1 MSGDDHE
8 DRLSL
13 SCSSS
18 CYSSEDDYDAD
29 SEKECLYCGKPVL
42 SRWGLTQHL
51 QTNCPAYEFFI
62 QSKEIAAKE
71 KLQKKR
77 EKRRKSGRKRP
88 IVETLNMKETTE
100 EMNAQA
106 HKAPARQVNAQLHY
120 QPSLME
126 LSQQNP
132 PPENNDDGINGNLD
146 PDDEMIDL
154 DNYNEV
160 IYDQLSSEDD
170 SSLLS
175 QYSTFS
181 MENHIQRF
189 EVGANDDEY
198 HVDSDDS
205 DDPGLL
211 SLLDDNSDISLG
223 DEDDRS
229 NKSRT
234 SANCAVNC
242 KMKEFESYIQQFRPT
257 HAIDPDPDD
266 QFNPNNFDESKA
278 PIYLPRTCSNHHLDD
293 GEDLSMLDC
302 AQLDLLRIL
311 RKAGTPLGLYDK
323 IMNWIKVY
331 TEKKKTVW
339 SDQPIMSRKLFI
351 KKLSRHFNT
360 QKRKPTIKEV
370 ESPVDGRRISVPV
383 FSFVDEFMSILNN
396 KSLMKD
402 ENLVQGYDISTGRPK
417 NGNDVWKKNTIKE
430 GSLNW
435 IPTPND
441 PDKEISHLCHGTKFQ
456 QARDRYCTKPY
467 HMPMPLV
474 FFYDESHPDNHGGM
488 TNAPMLFTLGYFLN
502 YVKARIDGWRT
513 KAVVPHLGLGD
524 GKSTSKT
531 ADEKAQDHH
540 LVLKA
545 VFADLE
551 DIMKRG
557 GLWTTFRGK
566 KVLIKFWIQLII
578 GDTKGHN
585 ELCGHYTKSSSC
597 RNPMRRCQC
606 KKCDLSTIPMRCK
619 PILQKHIDECNGD
632 VTELNKISQR
642 PIENAFDQ
650 LALADNV
657 VGVRLVTPFENLH
670 VFDIGIL
677 QYLVVVIVDMMTA
690 YKKTKTGKNGK
701 SQKKQRMTGS
711 SKRDRERL
719 DMLVRQISTYL
730 GRQSERDFPRRTHRA
745 HFADA
750 SRLTGTERRGAVLC
764 LAIVLHTDYGKQLF
778 KPYLRKAKITVNHC
792 QNAIVNILCYGK
804 WLLQPNEAGEVIS
817 VRESVNRVFDQL
829 FRAFPRE
836 DGDGW
841 NIPKIHAAMM
851 MWRQVFEDGNGDG
864 INSCHGER
872 FHKDVTNGAA
882 KLTRKQSESMVKE
895 MSDRLW
901 EYITM
906 DEATLRLAS
915 KLLISNEYT
924 SYSANGIDAN
934 EDIPTTT
941 TRKER
946 DYISPE
952 NKCNTPKCEAL
963 VSGEYSFTMS
973 KMKSNSPT
981 VETKWVEKH
990 KHSSGKPGASNVLQ
1004 YTIKKHAEKHGWN
1017 KDELKMKGFTTMK
1030 KIDSTTGKE
1039 VLYRCDPCFMGR
1051 KWSDWALFSF
1061 KTDNRNNN
1069 LQVEVDPSTHVCFG
1083 QIVGFVRFVSPGFPT
1098 PTLAEKCASCNCSVP
1113 PDAVDERTY
1122 IVARCCTK
1130 YISKFA
1136 NYGRELVTQFS
1147 LVEGV
1152 RSVWMFRVE
1161 SLIGPLAVVPNIHT
1175 ELNFGIAKFLAIK
1188 PYRQW
1193 GDIFASRNNIKNVSL
1208 PENEEEESDSESNM
1222 GLLEDDQMEEDSSFV
1237 RTSDS
1242 SENESGGT
1250 DVEEEQH
1257 KNVGETFIA
1266 AATASKRCKAR
1277 EVPNVASLLG
1287 KTIELYCEASV
1298 RVKRHKRK
1306 ATAEAQ
1312 LLWWPGKVTLAVEAR
1327 NGIKMDI
1334 TWQGN
1339 EKVSGHQ
1346 KQKTT
1351 KGMMFHLS
1359 KYKKS
1364 DVLGAWRIRED

>member
-1 MSGDDHE
+1 MSSDDHE

-42 SRWGLTQHL
+42 SQSGLTRHL

-106 HKAPARQVNAQLHY
+106 HKAPARQVNTQLHY

-126 LSQQNP
+126 LSNQNP
-132 PPENNDDGINGNLD
+132 PPENNDDGINGNPV

-175 QYSTFS
+175 QYSTAFS
-181 MENHIQRF
+181 LENHIQRF

-198 HVDSDDS
+198 YVDSDGSDS
-205 DDPGLL
+205 GLL

-229 NKSRT
+229 NKPRT
-234 SANCAVNC
+234 SANCAANC
-242 KMKEFESYIQQFRPT
+242 EMKEFESYIRQLRPT

-293 GEDLSMLDC
+293 ADDLSMLDC

-339 SDQPIMSRKLFI
+339 SDQPIMSRKSFI
-351 KKLSRHFNT
+351 KKLSQHFNT
-360 QKRKPTIKEV
+360 QKRKPTIKDV

-441 PDKEISHLCHGTKFQ
+441 PDQEISHLCHGTKFQ

-474 FFYDESHPDNHGGM
+474 FFYDESHPDHHGGM
-488 TNAPMLFTLGYFLN
+488 TNAPMLFTLGYFRN
-502 YVKARIDGWRT
+502 NVKARIDGWRT

-551 DIMKRG
+551 DIMKKG

-597 RNPMRRCQC
+597 RNPMRRCRC
-606 KKCDLSTIPMRCK
+606 KKIDLSTIPMKCK

-690 YKKTKTGKNGK
+690 YKKTKKGKNGK

-730 GRQSERDFPRRTHRA
+730 GRQSERDFPRRTRRA

-764 LAIVLHTDYGKQLF
+764 LAIVLHTDYGKELF
-778 KPYLRKAKITVNHC
+778 KPYLRKAKITVAHC

-882 KLTRKQSESMVKE
+882 KLTRKQSESLVKE
-895 MSDRLW
+895 LSDRLW

-906 DEATLRLAS
+906 DEATLRLAP
-915 KLLISNEYT
+915 KLLISNENT
-924 SYSANGIDAN
+924 SNSDNGIDAN

-946 DYISPE
+946 NYISPE
-952 NKCNTPKCEAL
+952 NKCNTPNCEAL

-1030 KIDSTTGKE
+1030 KIDITTGKE

-1051 KWSDWALFSF
+1051 KWCDWALFSF

-1069 LQVEVDPSTHVCFG
+1069 LEVELDPSTHICFG

-1130 YISKFA
+1130 YISKFG

-1147 LVEGV
+1147 LMEGV

-1208 PENEEEESDSESNM
+1208 PENEEEESDPESNT
-1222 GLLEDDQMEEDSSFV
+1222 GLLEDDQMEEDSSFL

-1257 KNVGETFIA
+1257 KNVGETFMA
-1266 AATASKRCKAR
+1266 AATVSKRCKAR

-1298 RVKRHKRK
+1298 RVKQRNRQ

-1312 LLWWPGKVTLAVEAR
+1312 SLWWPGKVTLAVEAR

-1346 KQKTT
+1346 KQRTT
-1351 KGMMFHLS
+1351 KGMMFQLS
-1359 KYKKS
+1359 KYEKT
-1364 DVLGAWRIRED
+1364 DVLGAWRIRKD